1 MWVPLLKIFTSINKT
16 EIMQNLFITL
26 GRRQNPA
33 LLSPKINNTQLRIT
47 NIAND
52 SKGCHF
58 MPVEQINQSIL
69 G

>member
-1 MWVPLLKIFTSINKT
+1 MWVPPHEKITSINKT
-16 EIMQNLFITL
+16 EIMQIFITSE
-26 GRRQNPA
+26 RRQNPA
-33 LLSPKINNTQLRIT
+33 LLSPKISNTQLRNT
-47 NIAND
+47 NSAYD